1 MGEDS
6 VVAARHC
13 FQPFLT
19 LAVLAV
25 LAVLSV
31 LAVLAVLSVLAV
43 LAVLSVL
50 SVLSVPS
57 VLPVVLFGSDPP
69 SIIRL
74 KYHSIASFSSI
85 PFFQCFQLIAVPFP
99 TRSYGVLLRRL
110 A

>member
-1 MGEDS
+1 MMTIPAK
-6 VVAARHC
+6 VAANRRSKLVRQLRMPLFWHRYV
-13 FQPFLT
+13 QYDP
-19 LAVLAV
+19 
-25 LAVLSV
+25 SI
-31 LAVLAVLSVLAV
+31 AV